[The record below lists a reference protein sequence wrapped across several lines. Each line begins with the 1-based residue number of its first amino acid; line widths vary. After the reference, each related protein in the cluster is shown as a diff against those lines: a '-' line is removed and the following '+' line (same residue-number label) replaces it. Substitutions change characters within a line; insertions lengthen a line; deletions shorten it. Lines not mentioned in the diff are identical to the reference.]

1 LVFGL
6 KTSRSHGDDHG
17 DDQGDDR
24 EGWADEKPD
33 GPTASHAGGMLSAL
47 FLLIFAIAIIIPWT
61 VADSARQNT
70 QAEAQALVE
79 AYWSAGDLPTADA
92 GTVRDGL
99 RDYSRFVAD
108 TEWTSLARGRL
119 DDAGWTKLDGLRA
132 SVDGFAYT
140 DKDQKAAQDQVESQL
155 QTIYEA
161 RRQRAVDAQAGLPV
175 GVLWLT
181 VVTGII
187 IAVFPFLAGARPR
200 GIVWLPWVVMVAC
213 LMIGVFLVF
222 AIDQAFSGPLGVGPD
237 AYRTALQEFNR
248 IP

>member
-6 KTSRSHGDDHG
+6 KSSRARRDDK
-17 DDQGDDR
+17 DDKD
-24 EGWADEKPD
+24 GWADEKPD

-70 QAEAQALVE
+70 QVEAQALVE
-79 AYWSAGDLPTADA
+79 AYWAAGDLPAADSS
-92 GTVRDGL
+92 TVRAGL
-99 RDYSRFVAD
+99 RDCSRFVAD

-119 DDAGWTKLDGLRA
+119 DDAGWAKLDGLRT
-132 SVDGFAYT
+132 SIEGYSYT
-140 DKDQKAAQDQVESQL
+140 DKDQKAGQDRVETEL
-155 QTIYEA
+155 QSIYEA

-200 GIVWLPWVVMVAC
+200 GIVWLPWTVMVGC
-213 LMIGVFLVF
+213 LMIGIFLVF

-237 AYRTALQEFNR
+237 AFRTALQEFIR

>member
-1 LVFGL
+1 MSERECVLVFGL
-6 KTSRSHGDDHG
+6 KPSRSREDDK
-17 DDQGDDR
+17 D
-24 EGWADEKPD
+24 GWVDEKPD
-33 GPTASHAGGMLSAL
+33 GPTAGHAGGMLSAL

-70 QAEAQALVE
+70 QVESQALVE
-79 AYWSAGDLPTADA
+79 AYWAAGDLPTADA
-92 GTVRDGL
+92 GTVRAGL
-99 RDYSRFVAD
+99 RDYTRFVAD
-108 TEWTSLARGRL
+108 TEWTSLARGHL
-119 DDAGWTKLDGLRA
+119 DDAGWTKLDALRA
-132 SVDGFAYT
+132 SADGFTYT
-140 DKDQKAAQDQVESQL
+140 NKDHKAAQDRIETQL
-155 QTIYEA
+155 QSIYEA

-200 GIVWLPWVVMVAC
+200 GIVWLPWAVMVGC

-237 AYRTALQEFNR
+237 AYRNALQEFAR